1 MNFLCSC
8 RKLCLT
14 SSVYDMYLST
24 KSQSCSCSIHGNV
37 TTADN
42 CNLFACCD
50 RCIVGIIECFHEVAS
65 CQVLVCGEYTACILT
80 RDTHEHRKSC
90 TGTDEYSLKSLV
102 LDQLIDGSG
111 FTDDNVCLEF
121 NAKLFDLLDLF
132 LDNLLLRKTELR
144 NTVNKN
150 TAKLMKS
157 LEYSYIVSCL
167 CKVTCTGKSGWT
179 GTDHCNLMSV
189 LNLCSCRF
197 DIMLQSIVCNESLQ
211 LTDRNS
217 LALLTA
223 DTLSLALG
231 FLRTYT
237 TTDSRKC
244 GR

>member
-42 CNLFACCD
+42 CNFLACCD

-65 CQVLVCGEYTACILT
+65 CQVLVCGEYTACVLT
-80 RDTHEHRKSC
+80 RDTHEHRKTC
-90 TGTDEYSLKSLV
+90 TGTDEYGLKSLI
-102 LDQLIDGSG
+102 LDQLIDGSR
-111 FTDDNVCLEF
+111 FTDDNVCLKF
-121 NAKLFDLLDLF
+121 NAKLFNFLDLF
-132 LDNLLLRKTELR
+132 LNDFLFWKTELR

-167 CKVTCTGKSGWT
+167 CKITCTGKSGRT
-179 GTDHCNLMSV
+179 GTDDCNFMSV
-189 LNLCSCRF
+189 LNLCACRF
-197 DIMLQSIVCNESLQ
+197 DIMLQSIVRNESLQ
-211 LTDRNS
+211 FTDGNS
-217 LALLTA
+217 LAFFTA
-223 DTLSLALG
+223 DTLSLTLG
-231 FLRTYT
+231 FLWADTA
-237 TTDSRKC
+237 TDSRKC